1 MGLLAW
7 LLAWLTGDD
16 ATIPHWT
23 PRRAH
28 QAERDTLLASG
39 VVVEPHWL
47 WSLPAQQREQMAK
60 RRREQSW
67 RKRTQATEA
76 RRA

>member
-1 MGLLAW
+1 MS

-16 ATIPHWT
+16 ATLPHWT
-23 PRRAH
+23 PQRAA
-28 QAERDTLLASG
+28 QAERDTLTAAGL
-39 VVVEPHWL
+39 VVEHHFA
-47 WSLPAQQREQMAK
+47 WSLPAQQREQLAK

-67 RKRTQATEA
+67 RKRTSAVEA

>member
-1 MGLLAW
+1 MG

-16 ATIPHWT
+16 ATLPHWNAQ
-23 PRRAH
+23 RAA
-28 QAERDTLLASG
+28 QAERDTLTAHG
-39 VVVEPHWL
+39 FVVEPHFG
-47 WSLPAQQREQMAK
+47 WSLPAQEREQLAK

-67 RKRTQATEA
+67 RKRTQAQQV